1 MAVALFPII
10 AGIARSPPT
19 NDRRRPPA
27 AAQSAAQAGR
37 AARAPHRSI
46 SHAHRLPQAR
56 APQSERCHK
65 PTSTQ
70 LLNRGAVSRDPV
82 PRQRRQHHRRRPHQ
96 HRGAQHQE
104 EMSLAYARGGAIEY
118 TRANSADRSVP
129 PAPRP
134 KFGARARPSAVSGHH
149 PGTTRMSPCGGEC
162 RVGGTLLRPGP
173 NSPAI
178 AGIARSP
185 PTNDRRRPPAAAQSA
200 AQAGRAAR
208 APHRSISH
216 AHRLPQARAPQSER
230 CHKPTS
236 TQLLNR
242 GAVSRDPVPRQRRQH
257 HRRRPHQHRGA
268 QHQEEMSLAYA
279 RGGAIEYTRANSADR
294 SVPPAP
300 RPNSGREPDQAQ
312 SAATILGRHGC
323 RRVAASVVLVARCCA
338 LARIRQRLPA
348 SPDRHQQT
356 IDVGRPLPHRAPHR
370 RVAQLAHPTGRS
382 RMPIACHRLAL
393 RRASDATSLPQRS
406 C

>member
-1 MAVALFPII
+1 
-10 AGIARSPPT
+10 
-19 NDRRRPPA
+19 
-27 AAQSAAQAGR
+27 
-37 AARAPHRSI
+37 
-46 SHAHRLPQAR
+46 
-56 APQSERCHK
+56 
-65 PTSTQ
+65 
-70 LLNRGAVSRDPV
+70 
-82 PRQRRQHHRRRPHQ
+82 
-96 HRGAQHQE
+96 
-104 EMSLAYARGGAIEY
+104 
-118 TRANSADRSVP
+118 
-129 PAPRP
+129 
-134 KFGARARPSAVSGHH
+134 
-149 PGTTRMSPCGGEC
+149 MSPCGGEC

-279 RGGAIEYTRANSADR
+279 RGGAIEYTRAYLNAVVEPGCCVTRPRTSSAAPAPSTTTTPASR
-294 SVPPAP
+294 RPAP
-300 RPNSGREPDQAQ
+300 RRNVPRVRERG
-312 SAATILGRHGC
+312 SN
-323 RRVAASVVLVARCCA
+323 
-338 LARIRQRLPA
+338 
-348 SPDRHQQT
+348 
-356 IDVGRPLPHRAPHR
+356 
-370 RVAQLAHPTGRS
+370 
-382 RMPIACHRLAL
+382 
-393 RRASDATSLPQRS
+393 
-406 C
+406 